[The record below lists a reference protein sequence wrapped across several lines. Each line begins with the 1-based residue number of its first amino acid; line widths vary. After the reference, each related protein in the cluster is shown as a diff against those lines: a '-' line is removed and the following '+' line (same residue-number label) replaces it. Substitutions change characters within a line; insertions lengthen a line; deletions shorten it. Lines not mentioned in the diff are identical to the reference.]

1 MHPVTVSATWPSAP
15 QAVIATV
22 AVAKVEKLVNPPS
35 TPLPQKNPDCSYPNR
50 AEPTK
55 FINSKG
61 QISACGHAAAAVREP
76 SPTLR
81 PQRAK
86 APKTA
91 PAPTMSASFM
101 LAILNPVDADSLQR
115 RTRQGILVGD
125 ELLLRSNHGA

>member
-1 MHPVTVSATWPSAP
+1 MHPAPVSASWPSAP

-35 TPLPQKNPDCSYPNR
+35 TPLPQKNPGWKYPKR

-55 FINSKG
+55 LINSKG

-86 APKTA
+86 APNTA
-91 PAPTMSASFM
+91 PAPTMKIGRASCREREERWGGGGR
-101 LAILNPVDADSLQR
+101 AKRDTRGER
-115 RTRQGILVGD
+115 RR
-125 ELLLRSNHGA
+125 